1 MMTFTSPLRTVALAM
16 LAVFVLS
23 IPTEDAV
30 RLAGGSLTKLIG
42 VAAFGIGVAALF
54 RGNKLA
60 FKPPSVFLIVTTL
73 FMLWGVVSYY
83 WSLFPD
89 RAIYRSTTFVQL
101 LVMCWM
107 VWEFGRTERDR
118 AVLMQSYLI
127 GAYITLYIALRAFFT
142 SEVGFREVGA
152 DINANDFAVV
162 LAFGIPMAWRL
173 TFFFKN
179 RLLYWLNVLYLPLAI
194 SGIVVVASRGGFIS
208 ALVALMIIP
217 ATFGK
222 LGPMR
227 KLGLVVLL
235 SAGTWFIFFYAPQ
248 VFPDLQASTARLSET
263 SSELTSGTLTGRR
276 VIWAAGFELFE
287 AYPFFGVGQGGF
299 EPAVVS
305 TFYGRS
311 VSSHNAYLS
320 VLVQTGL
327 VGLVL
332 FLALIASVLL
342 PALLGRF
349 RQRSFTL
356 VLLMTLLVSI
366 FSLNAD
372 YYKFTWFILSLL
384 ACEVPILAVGAR
396 TTTTREGATAS
407 ALVKA

>member
-1 MMTFTSPLRTVALAM
+1 MMTFTNPLRTIALAM
-16 LAVFVLS
+16 LSIFVLS

-30 RLAGGSLTKLIG
+30 VLAGGSLTRLIG
-42 VAAFGIGVAALF
+42 IAAFGIGVAALF
-54 RGNKLA
+54 RKDKLV
-60 FKPPSVFLIVTTL
+60 FKPPSLFLIVTAL
-73 FMLWGVVSYY
+73 FMVWGVVSYY
-83 WSLFPD
+83 WSLSPD
-89 RAIYRSTTFVQL
+89 RAVSRSVTFAQL
-101 LVMCWM
+101 LIMCWM

-118 AVLMQSYLI
+118 AVLMQAYLL
-127 GAYITLYIALRAFFT
+127 GAYVTLYIALHAFFT

-217 ATFGK
+217 ATFNK
-222 LGPMR
+222 LGLLR

-235 SAGTWFIFFYAPQ
+235 VAGTWFIFFYAPQ

-276 VIWAAGFELFE
+276 VIWAAGFELFRE
-287 AYPFFGVGQGGF
+287 YPFFGVGQGGF
-299 EPAVVS
+299 ERAVVDTS
-305 TFYGRS
+305 YGRS

-332 FLALIASVLL
+332 FLLVIASVLL
-342 PALLGRF
+342 PALIGRF
-349 RQRSFTL
+349 KQRSFTL
-356 VLLMTLLVSI
+356 ILLMTLLVSI

-384 ACEVPILAVGAR
+384 ACEVPILAVDSQTEAR
-396 TTTTREGATAS
+396 HGSRAGVPA
-407 ALVKA
+407 KA

>member
-1 MMTFTSPLRTVALAM
+1 MTFTNPLRTIALAM
-16 LAVFVLS
+16 LCIFVLS

-30 RLAGGSLTKLIG
+30 ALAGGSLTKLIG
-42 VAAFGIGVAALF
+42 IGAFGVGVVALF
-54 RGNKLA
+54 RRDKLA
-60 FKPPSVFLIVTTL
+60 FKPPSLFLILTTL
-73 FMLWGVVSYY
+73 FMAWGFVTYY
-83 WSLFPD
+83 WSLEPD
-89 RAIYRSTTFVQL
+89 RAISRSMTFAQL

-118 AVLMQSYLI
+118 AALMQAYLL
-127 GAYITLYIALRAFFT
+127 GAYITLYIALNAFFT
-142 SEVGFREVGA
+142 NEVGFRQVGA

-179 RLLYWLNVLYLPLAI
+179 RLLYWLNLLYLPLAI

-217 ATFGK
+217 LTFNK
-222 LGPMR
+222 LGLLR
-227 KLGLVVLL
+227 KLGLVALL
-235 SAGTWFIFFYAPQ
+235 CLGTWFIFFYAPQ
-248 VFPDLQASTARLSET
+248 VFPNLQASTERLSET

-276 VIWAAGFELFE
+276 VIWAAGFEVF
-287 AYPFFGVGQGGF
+287 AQYPFFGVGQGGF
-299 EPAVVS
+299 EQAVVP
-305 TFYGRS
+305 FYGS
-311 VSSHNAYLS
+311 PVSSHNAYLS

-332 FLALIASVLL
+332 FLLVILSVLI
-342 PALLGRF
+342 PALVGRF
-349 RQRSFTL
+349 SQRSF
-356 VLLMTLLVSI
+356 VIILLLTLLISV

-384 ACEVPILAVGAR
+384 ACEVPIFALDPRLEADRGTLRLNR
-396 TTTTREGATAS
+396 TA
-407 ALVKA
+407 

>member
-1 MMTFTSPLRTVALAM
+1 MMTFTNPLRTIALAM
-16 LAVFVLS
+16 LSIFVLS

-30 RLAGGSLTKLIG
+30 VLAGGSLTKLIG
-42 VAAFGIGVAALF
+42 VAAFGVGVAALF
-54 RGNKLA
+54 RKDKLV
-60 FKPPSVFLIVTTL
+60 FKPPSLFLIVTAL
-73 FMLWGVVSYY
+73 FMVWGFVSYY
-83 WSLFPD
+83 WSLSPD
-89 RAIYRSTTFVQL
+89 RAVSRSVTFAQL
-101 LVMCWM
+101 LIMCWM

-118 AVLMQSYLI
+118 AVLMQAYLL
-127 GAYITLYIALRAFFT
+127 GAYITLYIALSAFFT
-142 SEVGFREVGA
+142 SEAGFRDVGA

-217 ATFGK
+217 VTFNK
-222 LGPMR
+222 LGLLR

-235 SAGTWFIFFYAPQ
+235 VAGTWFIFFYAPQ
-248 VFPDLQASTARLSET
+248 LFPNLQASTARLSET

-276 VIWAAGFELFE
+276 VIWAAGFELFRE
-287 AYPFFGVGQGGF
+287 YPFFGVGQGGF
-299 EPAVVS
+299 ERAVVDTS
-305 TFYGRS
+305 YGRS

-332 FLALIASVLL
+332 FLLVIASVLL
-342 PALLGRF
+342 PALIGRF
-349 RQRSFTL
+349 KQRSFTII
-356 VLLMTLLVSI
+356 LLMTLLVSI

-372 YYKFTWFILSLL
+372 YYKFTWFVLSLL
-384 ACEVPILAVGAR
+384 ACEVPILAVDSQTEARRGAR
-396 TTTTREGATAS
+396 TGVPA
-407 ALVKA
+407 KA